1 MRRLTKIH
9 VIQSLVP
16 NAEVVIRG
24 TTIEWLSPSTAP
36 VTDEQI
42 EVEYQRLLAQ
52 EPIKQQIA
60 ELKQKL
66 ADSDYVALADYD
78 MEKPELIAQRA
89 VWRAEIRELENGL

>member
-1 MRRLTKIH
+1 MRNITKIQA
-9 VIQSLVP
+9 IQSLVP

-24 TTIEWLSPSTAP
+24 DVVEWLVPSTAP

-42 EVEYQRLLAQ
+42 ESEYQRLLAQ

-66 ADSDYVALADYD
+66 AASDYVALSDYD
-78 MEKPELIAQRA
+78 KEKPELIVQRA
-89 VWRAEIRELENGL
+89 AWRAEIRELEASL